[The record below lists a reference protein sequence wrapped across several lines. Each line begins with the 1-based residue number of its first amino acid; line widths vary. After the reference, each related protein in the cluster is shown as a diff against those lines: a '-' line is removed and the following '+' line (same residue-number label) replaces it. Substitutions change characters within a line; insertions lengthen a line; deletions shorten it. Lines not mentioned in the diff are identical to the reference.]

1 MLLIHALQ
9 LSCFDLAIADRRS
22 PRQPGA
28 WHYSDICWGAAVF
41 NCLLEVCARTN
52 DQERGY
58 NIIEQMEKAGC
69 IPDEY
74 TVEAVAKRKVLRSHL
89 RRVFTDSEGAD
100 EGY

>member
-1 MLLIHALQ
+1 MAWPHA
-9 LSCFDLAIADRRS
+9 DLCPAALRS
-22 PRQPGA
+22 LRA
-28 WHYSDICWGAAVF
+28 AAVF

-69 IPDEY
+69 VPDEY

-89 RRVFTDSEGAD
+89 RRVFTDSEGTD
-100 EGY
+100 ESY